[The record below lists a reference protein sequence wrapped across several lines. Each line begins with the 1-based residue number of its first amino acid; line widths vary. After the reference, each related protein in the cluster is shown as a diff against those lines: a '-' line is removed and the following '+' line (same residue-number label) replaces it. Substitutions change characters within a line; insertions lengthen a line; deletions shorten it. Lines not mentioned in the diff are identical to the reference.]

1 MFKIFKEQ
9 DVNLQFKKK
18 PYEFCHVKKKNRN
31 IRKTANLAFQSK
43 QSIGSYK
50 RRH

>member
-18 PYEFCHVKKKNRN
+18 PYEFCHVKKK
-31 IRKTANLAFQSK
+31 KQKHKKDSQLGVSK
-43 QSIGSYK
+43 
-50 RRH
+50 